1 MAPLAKDFPAAHSIL
16 PTQAHT
22 HTIILLHGRNSNG
35 LELAE
40 ELFEGQT
47 SSGDLFA
54 SQEAVSKGVK
64 WIFPN
69 SRSTYSEQFQEDL
82 TEWFDLP
89 STSNPHAEPERQIGG
104 LLASIAHIN
113 SIIENEIKSVPA
125 NRILL
130 GGISQGFATASQ
142 VLFQCPRQLGGFV
155 GISGWLPSCLAAA
168 APAASSSTARIPMLI
183 THSHDDEVIDVHE
196 GVAAF
201 SALRGLSGLNVVFK
215 GYAHGGHEICEP
227 QGFDDIQQF
236 LLGFLG
242 HVRHGLIEAGRGVE
256 DGERRRRLASGV
268 CEQEE
273 MKRGA
278 R

>member
-1 MAPLAKDFPAAHSIL
+1 
-16 PTQAHT
+16 
-22 HTIILLHGRNSNG
+22 

-40 ELFEGQT
+40 ELFEGHT

-54 SQEAVSKGVK
+54 SQEAVFKGVK
-64 WIFPN
+64 WVFPN

-89 STSNPHAEPERQIGG
+89 STSNPHAEPERQIDG

-113 SIIENEIKSVPA
+113 SIIDDEVKSTPA

-130 GGISQGFATASQ
+130 GGMSQGFATASQ

-168 APAASSSTARIPMLI
+168 PAASSSTTATRIPMLI
-183 THSHDDEVIDVHE
+183 THSQDDEVIDAQE
-196 GVAAF
+196 GTAAF
-201 SALRGLSGLNVVFK
+201 SALRGLGSNVVFK
-215 GYAHGGHEICEP
+215 EYAHGGHEICEP

-242 HVRHGLIEAGRGVE
+242 HAMACLTEAGVE
-256 DGERRRRLASGV
+256 
-268 CEQEE
+268 
-273 MKRGA
+273 
-278 R
+278 

>member
-16 PTQAHT
+16 PTQTHT
-22 HTIILLHGRNSNG
+22 HTIILLHGRDSNG

-40 ELFEGQT
+40 ELFEGLT
-47 SSGDLFA
+47 SSGDLFT
-54 SQEAVSKGVK
+54 SQEATFKGVK

-69 SRSTYSEQFQEDL
+69 SCSTYSEQFQEDL

-142 VLFQCPRQLGGFV
+142 VLFQCPHQLGGFV
-155 GISGWLPSCLAAA
+155 GMSGWLPTCLATPI
-168 APAASSSTARIPMLI
+168 APSLATNIPMLI
-183 THSHDDEVIDVHE
+183 THSQDDEVIDVQE
-196 GVAAF
+196 GIGAF
-201 SALRGLSGLNVVFK
+201 SALHGLGSHVTFK
-215 GYAHGGHEICEP
+215 KYPQGGHEVCEP
-227 QGFDDIQQF
+227 QGYDDIQQF
-236 LLGFLG
+236 FLST
-242 HVRHGLIEAGRGVE
+242 LNNTA
-256 DGERRRRLASGV
+256 
-268 CEQEE
+268 
-273 MKRGA
+273 
-278 R
+278 